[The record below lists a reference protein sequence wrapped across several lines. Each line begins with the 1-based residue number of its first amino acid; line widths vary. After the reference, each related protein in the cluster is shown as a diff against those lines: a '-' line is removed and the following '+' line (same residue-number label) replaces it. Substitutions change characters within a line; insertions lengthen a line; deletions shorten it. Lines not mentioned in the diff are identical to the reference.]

1 MNIDDETLMRWIDGE
16 LAPDAV
22 ARLEAAA
29 RTDSALAERMATARR
44 LRAATQA
51 AFLVQVDPRDRDLS
65 RLIANGGHV
74 RAAPLAGL
82 KAWLSQA
89 LAPRQAPIWG
99 GLAAAAFVA
108 GVLIGPGLNSGSG
121 IRVAEDGV
129 LADRDLVKVLDR
141 RLASEGADNA
151 GRAVGLT
158 FQDGE
163 GRWCRT
169 FQARDDGLA
178 GLACRRSDGW
188 TVQALA
194 PLSSPTGEVRTAS
207 SDTPAAVLGA
217 VDALIAGPSAD
228 AVTEARARDEGW
240 R

>member
-1 MNIDDETLMRWIDGE
+1 MNIDDETLMRWTDGE
-16 LAPDAV
+16 LAPDAD

-99 GLAAAAFVA
+99 GLAAAAFF
-108 GVLIGPGLNSGSG
+108 
-121 IRVAEDGV
+121 
-129 LADRDLVKVLDR
+129 DL
-141 RLASEGADNA
+141 
-151 GRAVGLT
+151 
-158 FQDGE
+158 
-163 GRWCRT
+163 
-169 FQARDDGLA
+169 
-178 GLACRRSDGW
+178 
-188 TVQALA
+188 
-194 PLSSPTGEVRTAS
+194 
-207 SDTPAAVLGA
+207 A
-217 VDALIAGPSAD
+217 VDGAAGGGLRGRICRPASAVRSGGIGFQYPLKVAISSSGGCRVPSPQPAFGRSQIQCQF
-228 AVTEARARDEGW
+228 AAI
-240 R
+240 